1 MKIDKKYIV
10 IAVCILIGGVLTA
23 TLAFIGPDIITN
35 GTINPNN
42 VVTGNL
48 KLKITD
54 TSITL
59 NNMAPIRSSNYE
71 TEAFKKEFTIS
82 NAESTLNGCMKL
94 YLNFNSISEQ
104 LKSEYLVYKV
114 VSSTG
119 KVSEGSFKDIADNK
133 LLIYDSD
140 FIETG
145 KSISY
150 TLYIWM
156 RYVEDPT
163 INLTSLLGTSIDGYV
178 SVNGS
183 DTKEST
189 SCTFKST
196 GSINY
201 LVTFLYPNG
210 KVKERRTVVSGKALG
225 TLPTVSSYFTGKD
238 GKGTE
243 YTSTSISND
252 DVVLY
257 PYVKPTYCT
266 TSGTITQGTEYV
278 NGQYTYRYK
287 QELSSTANTPWININ
302 ADGWGVVLTDKTSTD
317 PVTGPICTYIN
328 DKPVVSAARLYSN
341 SKATSIDISEFN
353 TQNIINLERAFVSVK
368 DTSLDFSIIDTRNAT
383 DLGYMFGNYSSIL
396 NLKGFDTSK
405 VTNMSGMFAGVST
418 PTIDLSSFDT
428 RNVEYMVRMFEKNSS
443 TEVIG
448 LENFKTPKLISV
460 TLMFAGAKMKKIDL
474 SNFDTKNVKIFS
486 SMFTAAEATEIIGY
500 ENFNT
505 SSATTFGGMF
515 RQTKIKS
522 IDVSKYNTSNV
533 TGMGHMFEGS
543 EATSIIGLNNFDTS
557 KVTDMKQ
564 MFANSKATS
573 LDLSSFVINSDTDIT
588 NMFSNSSATTGY
600 VKDTTIA
607 SKFNDSSVTAKPDSL
622 TFTVKSS

>member
-1 MKIDKKYIV
+1 MKIEKKYIV
-10 IAVCILIGGVLTA
+10 IGVCMIIGAILTVA
-23 TLAFIGPDIITN
+23 LAFVGPNIITS
-35 GTINPNN
+35 GTINNTK

-48 KLKITD
+48 KLNITD

-59 NNMAPIRSSNYE
+59 NNMAPIRSSVYE

-82 NAESTLNGCMKL
+82 SSDSTLNGCLKL

-119 KVSEGSFKDIADNK
+119 NVSEGSFKDIADNK

-150 TLYIWM
+150 TLYIWL

-163 INLTSLLGTSIDGYV
+163 INLASLLGTSIDGYV

-183 DTKEST
+183 DTKESS

-210 KVKERRTVVSGKALG
+210 KVKERRTVESGKALG

-257 PYVKPTYCT
+257 PYIKPTYCT
-266 TSGTITQGTEYV
+266 TSGTVTQGTEYV

-287 QELSSTANTPWININ
+287 QELSTNSATTWSNIDN
-302 ADGWGVVLTDKTSTD
+302 DGWGVVLTDKTSTD
-317 PVTGPICTYIN
+317 PVTGSICTYIN
-328 DKPVVSAARLYSN
+328 DKPVVSASRLFAS
-341 SKATSIDISEFN
+341 SKATSIDISGFN
-353 TQNIINLERAFVSVK
+353 TQNIINLSRTFLSVK
-368 DTSLDFSIIDTRNAT
+368 DTSLDFSIIDTSSAT
-383 DLGYMFGNYSSIL
+383 DLSYMFSNYSSTL
-396 NLKGFDTSK
+396 DLKGFDTSK
-405 VTNMSGMFAGVST
+405 VADMSFMFAGVST
-418 PTIDLSSFDT
+418 PTIDVSSFDT
-428 RNVEYMVRMFEKNSS
+428 RNVEYMARMFTNNSS
-443 TEVIG
+443 TEIIG
-448 LENFKTPKLISV
+448 LEKFKTPKLISV
-460 TLMFAGAKMKKIDL
+460 ALMFTGSKMKKIDV
-474 SNFDTKNVKIFS
+474 SSFDTKNVKIFNA
-486 SMFTAAEATEIIGY
+486 MFSGSEATEIIGY

-505 SSATTFGGMF
+505 SSATTFASMF

-533 TGMGHMFEGS
+533 TNMSAMFEGS
-543 EATSIIGLNNFDTS
+543 EATSIIGLNNFNTS
-557 KVTDMKQ
+557 KVTSMKQ
-564 MFANSKATS
+564 MFADSKATN

>member
-54 TSITL
+54 TSVNIS
-59 NNMAPIRSSNYE
+59 NMAPIRSSNYE

-119 KVSEGSFKDIADNK
+119 NISEGSFKDIADNK

-150 TLYIWM
+150 TLYIWL

-163 INLTSLLGTSIDGYV
+163 INLASLLGTSVNAYV

-210 KVKERRTVVSGKALG
+210 KVKERRTVASGKALG
-225 TLPTVSSYFTGKD
+225 SLPTVSSYFTGKD

-257 PYVKPTYCT
+257 PYIKPTYCT

-287 QELSSTANTPWININ
+287 QELSAAANTTWININ
-302 ADGWGVVLTDKTSTD
+302 ADGWGVVLTDKTTTS

-328 DKPVVSAARLYSN
+328 DKPVVSAAKLYDA
-341 SKATSIDISEFN
+341 SKATSIDISGFN
-353 TQNIINLERAFVSVK
+353 TQNIINLERTFVSVK
-368 DTSLDFSIIDTRNAT
+368 DTSLDFSIIDTRSAT
-383 DLGYMFGNYSSIL
+383 DLSYMFGNYSSTL
-396 NLKGFDTSK
+396 DLKG
-405 VTNMSGMFAGVST
+405 
-418 PTIDLSSFDT
+418 FDT
-428 RNVEYMVRMFEKNSS
+428 RNVEYMVRMFMNNSS
-443 TEVIG
+443 TEIIG
-448 LENFKTPKLISV
+448 LENFKTPKLTRVVS
-460 TLMFAGAKMKKIDL
+460 MFAGSKMKKIDL
-474 SNFDTKNVKIFS
+474 SSFDTKNVETFS
-486 SMFTAAEATEIIGY
+486 SMFAAAEATEIIGY

-533 TGMGHMFEGS
+533 TSMVSMFEGS
-543 EATSIIGLNNFDTS
+543 EATSIIGLNNFNTS
-557 KVTDMKQ
+557 KVTSMKQ

-573 LDLSSFVINSDTDIT
+573 LDLSNFVINSDTDIT

>member
-54 TSITL
+54 TSVNI

-119 KVSEGSFKDIADNK
+119 NISEGSFKDIADNK

-150 TLYIWM
+150 TLYIWL

-189 SCTFKST
+189 SCTFDSSKKIS
-196 GSINY
+196 Y
-201 LVTFLYPNG
+201 VVTFMNTDNKTVLETR
-210 KVKERRTVVSGKALG
+210 KVSSGSALG
-225 TLPTVSSYFTGKD
+225 DLPSTRQYFTKTYD
-238 GKGTE
+238 NGTE
-243 YTSTSISND
+243 YTSTSTITDDLLIYPKITKFETDSWTTIAANVRNGTISDYNVGD
-252 DVVLY
+252 TKTVDMG
-257 PYVKPTYCT
+257 TYGTHTVRIANTSSPSECS
-266 TSGTITQGTEYV
+266 TSGFSQSACGFVLEFADIITTHKMNPVGTYK
-278 NGQYTYRYK
+278 GTAYQYGWNVDGWPASSMYK
-287 QELSSTANTPWININ
+287 FANNDIYNALPSNLKNVIIDTTLVSSYGSKDTANF
-302 ADGWGVVLTDKTSTD
+302 TSTD
-317 PVTGPICTYIN
+317 KLYLLAPKEIYSGFSMSNDTAKDLTRILDYYKNLGTSTSNKSGAIKKNGTSTSNWWLRSADSHTNNNFYYVGSNGRWNYIYAFTTY
-328 DKPVVSAARLYSN
+328 
-341 SKATSIDISEFN
+341 
-353 TQNIINLERAFVSVK
+353 
-368 DTSLDFSIIDTRNAT
+368 
-383 DLGYMFGNYSSIL
+383 
-396 NLKGFDTSK
+396 
-405 VTNMSGMFAGVST
+405 GVS
-418 PTIDLSSFDT
+418 PT
-428 RNVEYMVRMFEKNSS
+428 
-443 TEVIG
+443 
-448 LENFKTPKLISV
+448 
-460 TLMFAGAKMKKIDL
+460 
-474 SNFDTKNVKIFS
+474 
-486 SMFTAAEATEIIGY
+486 
-500 ENFNT
+500 
-505 SSATTFGGMF
+505 F
-515 RQTKIKS
+515 RL
-522 IDVSKYNTSNV
+522 
-533 TGMGHMFEGS
+533 G
-543 EATSIIGLNNFDTS
+543 
-557 KVTDMKQ
+557 
-564 MFANSKATS
+564 
-573 LDLSSFVINSDTDIT
+573 
-588 NMFSNSSATTGY
+588 
-600 VKDTTIA
+600 
-607 SKFNDSSVTAKPDSL
+607 
-622 TFTVKSS
+622 